1 MKVKIK
7 IKNNKF
13 TFNMASDQAMCI
25 VMMAQEYEK
34 AYAESQ
40 AEFAVNTSE
49 NTEAFAVPGWKQ
61 IALDAAELEKK
72 FRKFNEYKELTKQ
85 EDAEC

>member
-13 TFNMASDQAMCI
+13 TFNMASNQAMCI

-49 NTEAFAVPGWKQ
+49 NTEAFTGSGWKQ
-61 IALDAAELEKK
+61 IALDAAELKKK
-72 FRKFNEYKELTKQ
+72 FRKFNENKELTKQ
-85 EDAEC
+85 EGTKC

>member
-1 MKVKIK
+1 
-7 IKNNKF
+7 
-13 TFNMASDQAMCI
+13 MASDQAMCI

-40 AEFAVNTSE
+40 AEFAANTSE
-49 NTEAFAVPGWKQ
+49 NTEAFAGPGWKQ

-72 FRKFNEYKELTKQ
+72 FRKFNENKELTKQ